1 MVIET
6 MLEEKLGYRETAR
19 RFQVCNH
26 YRIQQWEQN
35 LPD

>member
-19 RFQVCNH
+19 RFQVCNLT
-26 YRIQQWEQN
+26 EFN
-35 LPD
+35 NGSKFT